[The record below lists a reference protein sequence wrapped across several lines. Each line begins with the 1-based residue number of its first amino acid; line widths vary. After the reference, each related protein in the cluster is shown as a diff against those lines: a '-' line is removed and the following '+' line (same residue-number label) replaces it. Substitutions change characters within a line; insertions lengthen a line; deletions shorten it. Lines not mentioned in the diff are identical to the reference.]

1 MDWTYQSRSRED
13 TFELGRLIGEYAIAG
28 DLILL
33 EGELGSGKTVMV
45 KGIADG
51 LGITG
56 NVSSPSFLILRE
68 HESGRLPLFHID
80 LYRGGASSL
89 ADLGWEELLG
99 TGVMAVEWPD
109 LAPGAFPH
117 NCLRVRFETRSDDFR
132 LLSFS
137 PEGERHTTLLERIRN
152 HEDTRN

>member
-1 MDWTYQSRSRED
+1 MNWTYLSRSPGDSFGTGRII
-13 TFELGRLIGEYAIAG
+13 GRLAAAG

-33 EGELGSGKTVMV
+33 QGDLGSGKTVMV
-45 KGIADG
+45 KGIAAG

-68 HESGRLPLFHID
+68 HEGGRLPLFHID

-99 TGVMAVEWPD
+99 TGVMAVEWSN
-109 LAPGAFPH
+109 LAPGAFPPEYLH
-117 NCLRVRFETRSDDFR
+117 IRFETCPDDSR
-132 LLSFS
+132 LLEFHS
-137 PEGERHTTLLERIRN
+137 EGARHTTLLERIRN
-152 HEDTRN
+152 HEDACD

>member
-1 MDWTYQSRSRED
+1 M
-13 TFELGRLIGEYAIAG
+13 GRIIGEHAVAG

-45 KGIADG
+45 KGIAAG
-51 LGITG
+51 LGVTG

-80 LYRGGASSL
+80 LYRGGAPSL

-109 LAPGAFPH
+109 LAAGAFPH
-117 NCLRVRFETRSDDFR
+117 DCLHVRFESRPGDSR
-132 LLSFS
+132 LLLFI

-152 HEDTRN
+152 HEDARN